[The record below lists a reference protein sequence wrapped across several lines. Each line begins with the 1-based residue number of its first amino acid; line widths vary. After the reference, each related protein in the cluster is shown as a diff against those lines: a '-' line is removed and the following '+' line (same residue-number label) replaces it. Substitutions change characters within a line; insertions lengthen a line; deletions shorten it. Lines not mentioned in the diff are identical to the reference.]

1 MNIQMKKSIFLQ
13 ALATLVFTSCSTL
26 QFTGNPID
34 QLAVPSTKIIDWE
47 QVNTWQHADIKS
59 ENFPGMSV
67 RKVYNELL
75 QNKEGKAVVV
85 AVIDTGIDITHEDLS
100 ESIWVNEDELPNN
113 GIDDDGNGYVDD
125 VHGWNYLG
133 DSPGDQYELI
143 RLLKTSTDFENK
155 DLAIEKYA
163 EMISK
168 EDVIDSLPIIMKNLS
183 SDLYYY
189 ENNVKQA
196 KQLGYNARTT
206 GDDPDDFS
214 QQFYGDENVMPK
226 SDDEL
231 HGTHVAGII
240 AAVRDNGLGMDG
252 VSSTA
257 KIMCLRAVPNEG
269 DEYDKDIA
277 LSIRYAADNGAQII
291 NMSFGKDFSPHSDKV
306 REAIVYAESKGV
318 LLVNAAGNDG
328 VNIDEMFSY
337 PNDNFQNEPEVSS
350 NFITIGAIGPVKNP
364 LMIAPFS
371 NFGKYNLDLFAPG
384 AVIYAP
390 VPSNQ
395 YETLSGTSMAAPS
408 VSGVAALVLS
418 YYPKLSP
425 KAVRKVLMESVV
437 KIDYELELGYER
449 VQTTM
454 DAISKTGGV
463 VNAYNALLYA
473 SDHYKTLRKL

>member
-1 MNIQMKKSIFLQ
+1 MKKSSILLN
-13 ALATLVFTSCSTL
+13 ALVAFVFTSCITL
-26 QFTGNPID
+26 QFSGNPIG
-34 QLAVPSTKIIDWE
+34 QLAVPSIEIIDWE
-47 QVNTWQHADIKS
+47 QVNEWQHADIKS
-59 ENFPGMSV
+59 DNFPGMSV
-67 RKVYNELL
+67 HKVYDELL
-75 QNKEGKAVVV
+75 QGKEGKAVVV
-85 AVIDTGIDITHEDLS
+85 AVIDTGIDIKHEDLS
-100 ESIWVNEDELPNN
+100 DAIWVNDDEIPDN
-113 GIDDDGNGYVDD
+113 GIDDDRNGYVDD
-125 VHGWNYLG
+125 IHGWNFLG
-133 DSPGDQYELI
+133 DSSGDQYELI
-143 RLLKTSTDFENK
+143 RLLKKETDFENK
-155 DLAIEKYA
+155 SLAIEKYA

-168 EDVIDSLPIIMKNLS
+168 EGVKDTLPLIEKNLA

-189 ENNVKQA
+189 EKDVKQA
-196 KQLGYNARTT
+196 KRLGWNARTT

-214 QQFYGDENVMPK
+214 QQFYGDGDVMPK

-240 AAVRDNGLGMDG
+240 AAIRNNDLGMDG

-269 DEYDKDIA
+269 DEYDKDVA

-306 REAIVYAESKGV
+306 REAVVYAESKGV

-328 VNIDEMFSY
+328 VNLDKVFSY

-371 NFGKYNLDLFAPG
+371 NYGKYNLDLFAPG

-395 YETLSGTSMAAPS
+395 YEALSGTSMAAPAA
-408 VSGVAALVLS
+408 SGVAAIVLS

-425 KAVRKVLMESVV
+425 KAVRKALMESVV
-437 KIDYELELGYER
+437 EINYELELGYDR
-449 VQTTM
+449 VETTM
-454 DAISKTGGV
+454 GAISKTGGV
-463 VNAYNALLYA
+463 INAYNALLYV

>member
-1 MNIQMKKSIFLQ
+1 MNKTSIFLYT
-13 ALATLVFTSCSTL
+13 LAALVFTSCSTI
-26 QFTGNPID
+26 QFTGNPIGK
-34 QLAVPSTKIIDWE
+34 LAFPSTEIVDWE
-47 QVNTWQHADIKS
+47 QVNEWQHADIKS

-67 RKVYNELL
+67 HKVYDELL
-75 QNKEGKAVVV
+75 QNKEGKTVIV
-85 AVIDTGIDITHEDLS
+85 AVIDTGIDITHEDLN
-100 ESIWVNEDELPNN
+100 ESIWVNEDEVPDN

-125 VHGWNYLG
+125 IHGWNFLG

-143 RLLKTSTDFENK
+143 RLLKTGTDFENK

-168 EDVIDSLPIIMKNLS
+168 EGVQDTLPLIEKNLA

-189 ENNVKQA
+189 ENDVKQA

-214 QQFYGDENVMPK
+214 QQFYGDGDVTPK

-240 AAVRDNGLGMDG
+240 AAVRNNNLGMDG
-252 VSSTA
+252 ISSAA

-269 DEYDKDIA
+269 DEYDKDVA
-277 LSIRYAADNGAQII
+277 LSIKYAADNGAQII
-291 NMSFGKDFSPHSDKV
+291 NMSFGKDFSPHCDKV
-306 REAIVYAESKGV
+306 REAVVYAESKGV

-328 VNIDEMFSY
+328 ANIDEVFSY

-371 NFGKYNLDLFAPG
+371 NYGNYNLDLFAPG

-395 YETLSGTSMAAPS
+395 YEALSGTSMAAPS
-408 VSGVAALVLS
+408 VSGVAALILS

-437 KIDYELELGYER
+437 KIDYELELGYDR

>member
-1 MNIQMKKSIFLQ
+1 MNKSFCILFIVI
-13 ALATLVFTSCSTL
+13 ALHFTSCSTL
-26 QFTGNPID
+26 QFTGNPIG
-34 QLAVPSTKIIDWE
+34 QLAVPSTKIVDWE
-47 QVNTWQHADIKS
+47 QVDEWQHADIKS

-67 RKVYNELL
+67 RKAYDELL
-75 QNKEGKAVVV
+75 QDKEGKTIVV

-100 ESIWVNEDELPNN
+100 ESVWVNEDEVPNN
-113 GIDDDGNGYVDD
+113 GIDDDDNGYVDD
-125 VHGWNYLG
+125 IHGWNFLG

-143 RLLKTSTDFENK
+143 RLLKMGNDFENK

-163 EMISK
+163 EMIFK
-168 EDVIDSLPIIMKNLS
+168 EGVKDSLPLIKKNLIN
-183 SDLYYY
+183 DIFYY
-189 ENNVKQA
+189 EDQVKQA

-214 QQFYGDENVMPK
+214 QQFYGDGNVIPK

-240 AAVRDNGLGMDG
+240 AAVRNNSLGMDG

-306 REAIVYAESKGV
+306 REAVVYAETKGV

-328 VNIDEMFSY
+328 VDIDNVFSY
-337 PNDNFQNEPEVSS
+337 PNDSYKNNPEVSS

-371 NFGKYNLDLFAPG
+371 NYGKYNLDLFAPG

-395 YETLSGTSMAAPS
+395 YEALSGTSMAAPS
-408 VSGVAALVLS
+408 VSGVAALILS

-437 KIDYELELGYER
+437 KIGYELELGYDR

>member
-1 MNIQMKKSIFLQ
+1 MKKSILIYPLA
-13 ALATLVFTSCSTL
+13 ALLLTSCSSL
-26 QFTGNPID
+26 QFTGNPIGE
-34 QLAVPSTKIIDWE
+34 LAVPSTEIIDWE
-47 QVNTWQHADIKS
+47 RVNEWQHTDIKS

-67 RKVYNELL
+67 RRVYDELL
-75 QNKEGKAVVV
+75 QDKKGETVVV
-85 AVIDTGIDITHEDLS
+85 AVIDTGIDIKHEDLS
-100 ESIWVNEDELPNN
+100 ESIWVNEDEIPDN

-125 VHGWNYLG
+125 VHGWNFLG
-133 DSPGDQYELI
+133 DSTGDQYELI
-143 RLLKTSTDFENK
+143 RLLKTGDDFENK

-163 EMISK
+163 EMISNEGVK
-168 EDVIDSLPIIMKNLS
+168 DTLPLIKKNLAG
-183 SDLYYY
+183 DLYYY
-189 ENNVKQA
+189 ENKVKQA

-214 QQFYGDENVMPK
+214 QQFYGDGNVIPK

-240 AAVRDNGLGMDG
+240 AAVRNNNLGMDG
-252 VSSTA
+252 ISSAA

-269 DEYDKDIA
+269 DEYDKDVA
-277 LSIRYAADNGAQII
+277 LSIKYATDNGAQII

-306 REAIVYAESKGV
+306 REAIVYAETKGV
-318 LLVNAAGNDG
+318 LLVNAAGNDN
-328 VNIDEMFSY
+328 VNIDEVFSY

-371 NFGKYNLDLFAPG
+371 NYGKYNLDLFAPG

-395 YETLSGTSMAAPS
+395 YEALSGTSMAAPS
-408 VSGVAALVLS
+408 VSGVAALILS

-425 KAVRKVLMESVV
+425 KALRKVLMESVV
-437 KIDYELELGYER
+437 QIDYELELGYDR
-449 VQTTM
+449 IQTTM
-454 DAISKTGGV
+454 SDISKTGGV

-473 SDHYKTLRKL
+473 SNHYKTLRKL

>member
-1 MNIQMKKSIFLQ
+1 MKKSILLL
-13 ALATLVFTSCSTL
+13 ALAGLIFTSCSTL
-26 QFTGNPID
+26 QFSGNPIG
-34 QLAVPSTKIIDWE
+34 QLSVPSTEIIDWE
-47 QVNTWQHADIKS
+47 RVNEWQHADIKS

-67 RKVYNELL
+67 RKVYDELL
-75 QNKEGKAVVV
+75 QDKEGKTIVV

-100 ESIWVNEDELPNN
+100 ESIWVNEDEVPDN

-125 VHGWNYLG
+125 VHGWNFLG

-143 RLLKTSTDFENK
+143 RLLKTGTDFENK
-155 DLAIEKYA
+155 DLAIKKYA

-168 EDVIDSLPIIMKNLS
+168 EDIKDSLLMIEKNLAS
-183 SDLYYY
+183 NLYYY
-189 ENNVKQA
+189 ENDVKQA
-196 KQLGYNARTT
+196 KKLGYNARTT

-214 QQFYGDENVMPK
+214 QQFYGDGNVMPK

-240 AAVRDNGLGMDG
+240 AAVRNNNLGMDG

-269 DEYDKDIA
+269 DEYDKDVA

-306 REAIVYAESKGV
+306 REAVVYAETKGV

-328 VNIDEMFSY
+328 ANIDEVFSY
-337 PNDNFQNEPEVSS
+337 PNDNFKNEPEVSS
-350 NFITIGAIGPVKNP
+350 NFITIGAIGPVKNS

-371 NFGKYNLDLFAPG
+371 NYGKYNLDLFAPG

-390 VPSNQ
+390 IPSNQ
-395 YETLSGTSMAAPS
+395 YKALSGTSMAAPS
-408 VSGVAALVLS
+408 VSGIAAIILA

-425 KAVRKVLMESVV
+425 KALRKVLMESVV
-437 KIDYELELGYER
+437 EIDYDLELGYDR
-449 VQTTM
+449 KQTTM
-454 DAISKTGGV
+454 LAISKTGGV
-463 VNAYNALLYA
+463 INAYNALIYA
-473 SDHYKTLRKL
+473 SDQYNTLRKL

>member
-1 MNIQMKKSIFLQ
+1 MNHSMKKSILIY
-13 ALATLVFTSCSTL
+13 LVAILLTSCSTL
-26 QFTGNPID
+26 HFTGNPIGH
-34 QLAVPSTKIIDWE
+34 LAAPSTEIINWE
-47 QVNTWQHADIKS
+47 QVNAWQHADIKS

-67 RKVYNELL
+67 RKVYDELL
-75 QNKEGKAVVV
+75 QNNEGKTVIV
-85 AVIDTGIDITHEDLS
+85 AVIDTGIDTKHEDLS
-100 ESIWVNEDELPNN
+100 RSIWVNEDEVPDNN
-113 GIDDDGNGYVDD
+113 IDDDGNGYVDD
-125 VHGWNYLG
+125 VHGWNFLG
-133 DSPGDQYELI
+133 DSTGDQYELI
-143 RLLKTSTDFENK
+143 RLLKKETDFENK
-155 DLAIEKYA
+155 DLAIKKYA

-168 EDVIDSLPIIMKNLS
+168 EVKNDSLPLIEKNLA

-189 ENNVKQA
+189 ENDVKQA

-206 GDDPDDFS
+206 GDDPDEFS
-214 QQFYGDENVMPK
+214 QQFYGDGNVMPK
-226 SDDEL
+226 SNDEL

-240 AAVRDNGLGMDG
+240 AAVRNNSLGMDG

-269 DEYDKDIA
+269 DEYDKDVA
-277 LSIRYAADNGAQII
+277 LSIIYAADNGAQII

-306 REAIVYAESKGV
+306 REAVVYAETKGV

-328 VNIDEMFSY
+328 ANIDEIFSY

-350 NFITIGAIGPVKNP
+350 NFITTGAIGPVKNS

-371 NFGKYNLDLFAPG
+371 NYGKYNLDLFAPG

-390 VPSNQ
+390 VPNNQ
-395 YETLSGTSMAAPS
+395 YEALSGTSMAAPS
-408 VSGVAALVLS
+408 VSGVAALILS

-437 KIDYELELGYER
+437 KIDYELELGYDR
-449 VQTTM
+449 TQTTM

-463 VNAYNALLYA
+463 VNAYNALLYTSA
-473 SDHYKTLRKL
+473 HYKTLRKL

>member
-1 MNIQMKKSIFLQ
+1 MKKTSIFLYT
-13 ALATLVFTSCSTL
+13 LAALVFFSCSTL
-26 QFTGNPID
+26 QFTGNPIG
-34 QLAVPSTKIIDWE
+34 QLAVPSTEIVDWE
-47 QVNTWQHADIKS
+47 QVNEWQHADIKS

-67 RKVYNELL
+67 HKVYDELL
-75 QNKEGKAVVV
+75 QGKEGKAVVV
-85 AVIDTGIDITHEDLS
+85 AVIDTGIDIKHEDLS
-100 ESIWVNEDELPNN
+100 EAIWVNEDEIPDN

-125 VHGWNYLG
+125 IHGWNFLG

-143 RLLKTSTDFENK
+143 RLLKKGSDFENK
-155 DLAIEKYA
+155 DIAIEKYA

-168 EDVIDSLPIIMKNLS
+168 EGVQDTLPLIEKNLA

-189 ENNVKQA
+189 ENDVKQA

-214 QQFYGDENVMPK
+214 QQFYGDGDVTPK

-231 HGTHVAGII
+231 HATHVAGII
-240 AAVRDNGLGMDG
+240 AAVRNNNLGMDG
-252 VSSTA
+252 VSSAA

-269 DEYDKDIA
+269 DEYDKDVA
-277 LSIRYAADNGAQII
+277 LSIRYAADNGAQVI

-306 REAIVYAESKGV
+306 REAVVYAESKGV

-328 VNIDEMFSY
+328 VNLDEVFSY
-337 PNDNFQNEPEVSS
+337 PNDSFKNAPEVSS

-364 LMIAPFS
+364 LMVAPFS
-371 NFGKYNLDLFAPG
+371 NYGKHNLDLFAPG

-395 YETLSGTSMAAPS
+395 YQALSGTSMAAPA
-408 VSGVAALVLS
+408 VSGVAAIVLS

-425 KAVRKVLMESVV
+425 KAVRKALMESVV
-437 KIDYELELGYER
+437 EINYELKLGYDRAE
-449 VQTTM
+449 TTM
-454 DAISKTGGV
+454 DAISQTGGI
-463 VNAYNALLYA
+463 VNAYNALLYV
-473 SDHYKTLRKL
+473 SDHYKSLRKL

>member
-1 MNIQMKKSIFLQ
+1 MKKSIFHY
-13 ALATLVFTSCSTL
+13 ALIALLVTSCSSL
-26 QFTGNPID
+26 QFSGNPIGE
-34 QLAVPSTKIIDWE
+34 LAIPSSEIIDWE
-47 QVNTWQHADIKS
+47 RVNDWQHADIKS

-67 RKVYNELL
+67 SKVYDELL
-75 QNKEGKAVVV
+75 QDKEGKPVVV
-85 AVIDTGIDITHEDLS
+85 AVIDTGIDITHQDLN
-100 ESIWVNEDELPNN
+100 ESIWFNEDEIPDN

-125 VHGWNYLG
+125 IHGWNFLG
-133 DSPGDQYELI
+133 DSAGDQYELI
-143 RLLKTSTDFENK
+143 RLLKMGTDFENK
-155 DLAIEKYA
+155 DLAIKKYA
-163 EMISK
+163 EMIFK
-168 EDVIDSLPIIMKNLS
+168 EGVKDSLPLIEKNLA

-189 ENNVKQA
+189 ENDVEQA

-214 QQFYGDENVMPK
+214 QQFYGDANVMPK
-226 SDDEL
+226 SDNEL

-240 AAVRDNGLGMDG
+240 AAVRNNSLGIDG
-252 VSSTA
+252 ISSTA

-269 DEYDKDIA
+269 DEYDKDVA
-277 LSIRYAADNGAQII
+277 LSIRYAVDNGAQII
-291 NMSFGKDFSPHSDKV
+291 NMSFGKDFSPHSHKV
-306 REAIVYAESKGV
+306 REAVMYAESEGV

-328 VNIDEMFSY
+328 ANIDEVFSY

-371 NFGKYNLDLFAPG
+371 NYGKYNLDLFAPG

-395 YETLSGTSMAAPS
+395 YEALSGTSMAAPS
-408 VSGVAALVLS
+408 VSGVAALILS

-425 KAVRKVLMESVV
+425 KAVRKILMESVV
-437 KIDYELELGYER
+437 KIDFELELGYDR

-473 SDHYKTLRKL
+473 SDNYKTLRKL